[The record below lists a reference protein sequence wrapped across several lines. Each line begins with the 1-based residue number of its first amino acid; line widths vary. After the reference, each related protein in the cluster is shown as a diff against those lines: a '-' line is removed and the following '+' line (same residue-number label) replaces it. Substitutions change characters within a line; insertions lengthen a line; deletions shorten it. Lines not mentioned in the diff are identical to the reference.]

1 MGATSRIL
9 QRLYSLDTSSPD
21 FLRHLYCLIE
31 YDEKEQYLTKLK
43 EPELTRLLDF
53 LDKVRVVSHLVVCL
67 LEQYSHRPSM
77 QSRQTTTLPGGVWIS
92 YKLSAAI
99 MRLYRLR
106 ISSLAN
112 LPEWAMIRSRSIS
125 SLMCGKALMAT
136 RKSLSSL

>member
-77 QSRQTTTLPGGVWIS
+77 LSRQTTTLPGGV
-92 YKLSAAI
+92 
-99 MRLYRLR
+99 
-106 ISSLAN
+106 
-112 LPEWAMIRSRSIS
+112 
-125 SLMCGKALMAT
+125 
-136 RKSLSSL
+136 